1 MKKITTYFFL
11 AAASWMLST
20 PASAFD
26 VDPTP
31 TQVSELTNGYYVL
44 KIHAKATTGYLHH
57 NGSNNNRPFRQTVN
71 FDPATST
78 DANYVFKLVKDEVT
92 GAFTLQCVG
101 NAAYIPHDSDRNQQF
116 NSSTTEDNAAKFK
129 TEAIPD
135 DAKGEI
141 IDGGVLMY
149 DSGFNVAEGKSQYFI
164 HLNAPGGEYNASLWN
179 DKGMADANHT
189 VAEFAFYK
197 VNDQFL
203 DVTYNMPDG
212 TTSKGFA
219 LAGTEATIPSTSRPA
234 NMSFYYNVTITNEDK
249 VVSET
254 NNSFNV
260 AYTKGDNVP
269 FTFSTDDNETWYTVN
284 VRQAGYYLVAN
295 SSNDDV
301 ASRTNPSNDQIFN
314 GDADWKFVESN
325 YGVKVAN
332 KLTGKYLKAVDS
344 NNKTTFTTKDEAT
357 EFVAIQNGSGFSLKI
372 PGTTHCIGDH
382 CSANLGTWASDASQA
397 DGGSRFVVTDILKS
411 LKSSIGAQVATA
423 QTAADESLLGHYSAT
438 EVAKIV
444 ADAEAATT
452 IENYKAINEALQAL
466 TSTPAT
472 PDNNAYYQI
481 INGNSISKSYIST
494 ENVTVGKDG
503 KATEAK
509 AISRTTK
516 NDAIVP
522 QLWKFESNG
531 EGGYKVINANTGR
544 AFSAVSAVAVG
555 VTDVETA
562 EAGAVTLQQLDSKV
576 NFILKSG
583 EHRLN
588 AFEGDANTIVAD
600 YAGNHD
606 KDKGNWWKIKKV
618 TSIPVEI
625 GESNYATVG
634 FPFAVTIPEG
644 VKAFIGTSTDNASL
658 ELTEIEGGIIPAN
671 TGAIIYHEGAT
682 TVNFEIT
689 TGGNTIANNKLSAT
703 TAKREGFEANDTYVL
718 ALNSEGQAA
727 LLKSELT
734 TVPANKAFLA
744 ASEVSSSEGNTLAFH
759 FGGTT
764 TGVNSAV
771 AGKTEGTQ
779 YFDLQ
784 GRRVLYPSNGIFVTN
799 NGKKVFIK

>member
-149 DSGFNVAEGKSQYFI
+149 DSGFNVAEGGSQYYI

-234 NMSFYYNVTITNEDK
+234 NMSFYYDVTITNEDK

-600 YAGNHD
+600 YAGNYD
-606 KDKGNWWKIKKV
+606 TDKGNWWKIKKV

-718 ALNSEGQAA
+718 AKDSEGKAA

-744 ASEVSSSEGNTLAFH
+744 ATEVASSEGNALAFH

>member
-149 DSGFNVAEGKSQYFI
+149 DSGFNVAEGGSQYYI

-234 NMSFYYNVTITNEDK
+234 NMSFYYDVTITNEDK

-397 DGGSRFVVTDILKS
+397 DGGSHFVVTDILKS

-600 YAGNHD
+600 YAGNYD
-606 KDKGNWWKIKKV
+606 TDKGNWWKIKKV

-718 ALNSEGQAA
+718 AKDSEGKAA

-744 ASEVSSSEGNTLAFH
+744 ATEVASSEGNTLAFH

>member
-26 VDPTP
+26 VDTTP
-31 TQVSELTNGYYVL
+31 TQASELTNGYYVL

-57 NGSNNNRPFRQTVN
+57 NGSNNNRPFRQTVD

-78 DANYVFKLVKDEVT
+78 DANYVFKLAKDEAT

-141 IDGGVLMY
+141 IAGGVLMY
-149 DSGFNVAEGKSQYFI
+149 DSGFNVAEGKSQYYI
-164 HLNAPGGEYNASLWN
+164 HLNSPGGEYNASLWN
-179 DKGMADANHT
+179 DKGMASADHT

-197 VNDQFL
+197 VNDKFL
-203 DVTYNMPDG
+203 DVTYNLPDG

-234 NMSFYYNVTITNEDK
+234 NMSFYYDVTITNEDK
-249 VVSET
+249 VISET

-438 EVAKIV
+438 EVAKIA

-588 AFEGDANTIVAD
+588 AFEGDWNTIVAD

-606 KDKGNWWKIKKV
+606 TDKGNWWKIKEV
-618 TSIPVEI
+618 TTIPVAI

-718 ALNSEGQAA
+718 AKDSEGKAA

-744 ASEVSSSEGNTLAFH
+744 ATEVASSEGNALAFH

-784 GRRVLYPSNGIFVTN
+784 GLRVLYPSNGIFVTN

>member
-1 MKKITTYFFL
+1 MKKITTYFCL

-26 VDPTP
+26 VDTTP

-149 DSGFNVAEGKSQYFI
+149 DSGFNVAEGESQYYI

-234 NMSFYYNVTITNEDK
+234 NMSFYYDVTITNEDK
-249 VVSET
+249 IVSET

-438 EVAKIV
+438 EVAKIA

-452 IENYKAINEALQAL
+452 IENYKAINEALQVL

-503 KATEAK
+503 NATESK
-509 AISRTTK
+509 TIGRTTK

-606 KDKGNWWKIKKV
+606 TDKGNWWKIKEV
-618 TSIPVEI
+618 TTIPVAI

-718 ALNSEGQAA
+718 AKDSEGKAA

-744 ASEVSSSEGNTLAFH
+744 ATEVASSEGNALAFH